1 MFVFC
6 FVSLRFCFVLSW
18 FVVWW
23 VVVGLRL
30 GLFFSFSSFF
40 SYTHSLTHSLNQS
53 INLSFRGSIQTFE
66 PPATKKNSEYP
77 LTFCSA
83 QTHSLY
89 GPLENLECM
98 LEAFRAEVEAWA
110 NKPK

>member
-1 MFVFC
+1 MVC
-6 FVSLRFCFVLSW
+6 GGGGWCGG
-18 FVVWW
+18 
-23 VVVGLRL
+23 GLEI
-30 GLFFSFSSFF
+30 GSFF
-40 SYTHSLTHSLNQS
+40 FFFFFLFLHSLTHSLNQS

-98 LEAFRAEVEAWA
+98 LEAFRAEVEAFRAELEAWA